1 MVSVYDELNMKRDT
15 VFGKCLGHKV
25 LDLNLRD
32 AKMKLHRTTKGQYYV
47 LLPRDLVRVI
57 KWKNGDEIEVI
68 LGSEAEPK
76 KDDIILRRK

>member
-1 MVSVYDELNMKRDT
+1 MKGGYIRSIANL
-15 VFGKCLGHKV
+15 LGNSIV
-25 LDLNLRD
+25 GDLNLRD